1 MFDVGFQEL
10 TLIGVIALIVVGPER
25 LPRMARTLGLWM
37 GKIRYYVGQVKSDIE
52 REVRA
57 QELKEM
63 LNKPAD
69 ELDDLYKVAEET
81 KGTLD
86 QAKGALGEAKAA
98 LEGPPP
104 ASRHPTSPP
113 RGPSSRPSFQV
124 SDRRRKPRSRQNRR
138 RHLPRL
144 PRNRSRRRRF
154 RRRRPRR
161 NWMGRNPVGR
171 MRPPLQRTPA
181 KAMSDRAKE
190 SEPED
195 SSESQAEMTFVE
207 HLVELR
213 NRLLRVVLVVAVLLL
228 CLMPFANRLYAVLAA
243 PLLAE
248 MHMGGSMIATQVA
261 SPFLTPFK
269 LALVAAILIG
279 MPYILY
285 QFWAFVAP
293 GLYRNEKRLV
303 FPLMVSSSFLFYL
316 GMAFAYFVVFP
327 LMFAFFQAVA
337 PEGVEIMTDISSY
350 LDFVLKIFFAFGLAF
365 EVPIATVVLVWTGFT
380 TPESLVQKRPY
391 IIVGA
396 FVVGMLLTPP
406 DMISQTLLA
415 LPVWVLF
422 ELGVVFARVYVR
434 RDADADTSD
443 AGAS

>member
-1 MFDVGFQEL
+1 M
-10 TLIGVIALIVVGPER
+10 
-25 LPRMARTLGLWM
+25 
-37 GKIRYYVGQVKSDIE
+37 
-52 REVRA
+52 
-57 QELKEM
+57 
-63 LNKPAD
+63 N
-69 ELDDLYKVAEET
+69 
-81 KGTLD
+81 
-86 QAKGALGEAKAA
+86 
-98 LEGPPP
+98 
-104 ASRHPTSPP
+104 
-113 RGPSSRPSFQV
+113 
-124 SDRRRKPRSRQNRR
+124 
-138 RHLPRL
+138 
-144 PRNRSRRRRF
+144 
-154 RRRRPRR
+154 
-161 NWMGRNPVGR
+161 
-171 MRPPLQRTPA
+171 
-181 KAMSDRAKE
+181 DRAKE
-190 SEPED
+190 PDLED
-195 SSESQAEMTFVE
+195 GAESQAEMTFVE

-213 NRLLRVVLVVAVLLL
+213 NRLLRVVIVVAVLLL
-228 CLMPFANRLYAVLAA
+228 CMMPFANRLYAVLAA

-248 MHMGGSMIATQVA
+248 MQMGGSMIATQVA

-337 PEGVEIMTDISSY
+337 PEGVEIMTDISAY

-380 TPESLVQKRPY
+380 TPESLKQKRPY

-422 ELGVVFARVYVR
+422 ELGLVFAKIYAR
-434 RDADADTSD
+434 RDPGED
-443 AGAS
+443 AGDARAG

>member
-1 MFDVGFQEL
+1 
-10 TLIGVIALIVVGPER
+10 
-25 LPRMARTLGLWM
+25 
-37 GKIRYYVGQVKSDIE
+37 
-52 REVRA
+52 
-57 QELKEM
+57 
-63 LNKPAD
+63 
-69 ELDDLYKVAEET
+69 
-81 KGTLD
+81 
-86 QAKGALGEAKAA
+86 
-98 LEGPPP
+98 
-104 ASRHPTSPP
+104 
-113 RGPSSRPSFQV
+113 
-124 SDRRRKPRSRQNRR
+124 
-138 RHLPRL
+138 
-144 PRNRSRRRRF
+144 
-154 RRRRPRR
+154 
-161 NWMGRNPVGR
+161 
-171 MRPPLQRTPA
+171 
-181 KAMSDRAKE
+181 MSDRAKE
-190 SEPED
+190 PEPED
-195 SSESQAEMTFVE
+195 GAESQAEMTFVE

-213 NRLLRVVLVVAVLLL
+213 NRLLRVVIVVAVLLV
-228 CLMPFANRLYAVLAA
+228 CMMPFANRLYALLAA

-248 MHMGGSMIATQVA
+248 MQMGSSMIATQVA

-269 LALVAAILIG
+269 LALVAAVLIG

-380 TPESLVQKRPY
+380 TPESLKQKRPY

-406 DMISQTLLA
+406 DIISQTLLA
-415 LPVWVLF
+415 LPVWALF
-422 ELGVVFARVYVR
+422 ELGLVFAKVYVR
-434 RDADADTSD
+434 RDRGEDTGGAH
-443 AGAS
+443 AG

>member
-1 MFDVGFQEL
+1 
-10 TLIGVIALIVVGPER
+10 
-25 LPRMARTLGLWM
+25 
-37 GKIRYYVGQVKSDIE
+37 
-52 REVRA
+52 
-57 QELKEM
+57 
-63 LNKPAD
+63 
-69 ELDDLYKVAEET
+69 
-81 KGTLD
+81 
-86 QAKGALGEAKAA
+86 
-98 LEGPPP
+98 
-104 ASRHPTSPP
+104 
-113 RGPSSRPSFQV
+113 
-124 SDRRRKPRSRQNRR
+124 
-138 RHLPRL
+138 
-144 PRNRSRRRRF
+144 
-154 RRRRPRR
+154 
-161 NWMGRNPVGR
+161 
-171 MRPPLQRTPA
+171 
-181 KAMSDRAKE
+181 MSDRAKE
-190 SEPED
+190 PEPED
-195 SSESQAEMTFVE
+195 SSQSQAEMTFVE

-228 CLMPFANRLYAVLAA
+228 CLMPFANRLYAVLAE

-248 MHMGGSMIATQVA
+248 MQMGSSMIATQVA

-293 GLYRNEKRLV
+293 GLYRHEKRLV

-337 PEGVEIMTDISSY
+337 PDGVEIMTDISSY

-380 TPESLVQKRPY
+380 TPESLVEKRPY

-406 DMISQTLLA
+406 DLISQTLLA
-415 LPVWVLF
+415 LPVWALF

-434 RDADADTSD
+434 RNADGD
-443 AGAS
+443 AGDASANASRSGSGHRSADPKS